1 MEATTFQYPIRILE
15 KHLDTFG
22 HVNNATYLELYE
34 EARWDFIERNGYG
47 LKKIQETGIGP
58 VILELKLKF
67 KRELKNREEIT
78 ITSVFKEMKNQKVM
92 VLYQQM
98 LKSDGSVASDLE
110 LEVGVFDLR
119 KRSLINPDTGWL
131 KSVGV
136 SNLD

>member
-15 KHLDTFG
+15 KHLDTFS

-47 LKKIQETGIGP
+47 LSKIQKTGIGP
-58 VILELKLKF
+58 VILELKLRF
-67 KRELKNREEIT
+67 KREIKNREEIT

-98 LKSDGSVASDLE
+98 LKADGTVASDLE
-110 LEVGVFDLR
+110 LEVGVFDLK
-119 KRSLINPDTGWL
+119 KRSLITPDEGWL

-136 SNLD
+136 SSLD

>member
-34 EARWDFIERNGYG
+34 EARWDFIEANGYG
-47 LKKIQETGIGP
+47 LKKIQSTGIGP

-98 LKSDGSVASDLE
+98 LKSDGTVASDLE
-110 LEVGVFDLR
+110 LEVGVFDLK
-119 KRSLINPDTGWL
+119 KRSLITPDTGWL
-131 KSVGV
+131 ESVGV
-136 SNLD
+136 SS